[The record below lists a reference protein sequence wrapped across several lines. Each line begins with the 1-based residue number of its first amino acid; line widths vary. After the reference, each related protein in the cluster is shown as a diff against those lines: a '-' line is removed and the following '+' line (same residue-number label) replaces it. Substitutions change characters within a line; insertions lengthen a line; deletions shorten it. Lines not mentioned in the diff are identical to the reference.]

1 MAITLNDIKIGRAD
15 KYDRMVIDTFMRKS
29 ALLAAMPFDNC
40 ISPSGGKHAYLRL
53 YPSENLTRGRG
64 QRD

>member
-29 ALLAAMPFDNC
+29 AILAAMPFDNC
-40 ISPSGGKHAYLRL
+40 IHRAVEVRL
-53 YPSENLTRGRG
+53 LTGISV
-64 QRD
+64 